1 MSRPMRTA
9 LAVAVPLAVA
19 ATLATTD
26 LAAQQTASPPTE
38 AELLRRIE
46 SLRLGHEEA
55 RVAAEAAERR
65 RALDAAARPRL
76 AALIVEVGPLR
87 IVTLPEQAELAADL
101 FGDVW
106 RESFD
111 AVAGSPALAEH
122 VFVFQWAW
130 RRVEPLSVD
139 AAATGGAPVHR
150 VELTRA
156 WARTRGVARA
166 RIRDAVWEVLRS
178 DIPDD
183 SPLAGWT
190 TRTGYPST
198 QRVARL
204 VTMSP
209 LETNRACLA
218 GETSACLAALG
229 LAADA
234 MSVPPETPAMLLL
247 EAIRIGGDGAW
258 ARLLEA
264 SEAAPLDALAHAAG
278 VDTDA
283 LLAAWRTAV
292 LNERPELHAG
302 LGAQAARVLL
312 WMLALAACAMRS
324 TRWRLT

>member
-1 MSRPMRTA
+1 
-9 LAVAVPLAVA
+9 
-19 ATLATTD
+19 
-26 LAAQQTASPPTE
+26 
-38 AELLRRIE
+38 
-46 SLRLGHEEA
+46 
-55 RVAAEAAERR
+55 
-65 RALDAAARPRL
+65 
-76 AALIVEVGPLR
+76 
-87 IVTLPEQAELAADL
+87 
-101 FGDVW
+101 
-106 RESFD
+106 
-111 AVAGSPALAEH
+111 
-122 VFVFQWAW
+122 
-130 RRVEPLSVD
+130 VEPLSVG

-183 SPLAGWT
+183 SPLASWM

-204 VTMSP
+204 VIMSP

-218 GETSACLAALG
+218 GETGACLAALG
-229 LAADA
+229 LAAGV

-258 ARLLEA
+258 VRLLEA

-278 VDTDA
+278 VDSDA
-283 LLAAWRTAV
+283 LLAAWRAAV

-302 LGAQAARVLL
+302 LGTQAARVLL
-312 WMLALAACAMRS
+312 WVLALAACAMRS
-324 TRWRLT
+324 TRWRLA